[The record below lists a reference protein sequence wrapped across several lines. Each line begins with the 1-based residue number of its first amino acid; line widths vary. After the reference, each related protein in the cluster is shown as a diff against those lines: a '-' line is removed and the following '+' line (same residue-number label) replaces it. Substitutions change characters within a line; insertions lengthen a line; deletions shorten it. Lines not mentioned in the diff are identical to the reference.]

1 MALVDPDLLKILACP
16 TTKQPVKMA
25 DEALIAKL
33 NAAQAQGK
41 LKTADEQTV
50 DKELDGGLVR
60 EDGEVL
66 YAIISEIPVLLAE
79 KAISLAEFKN

>member
-1 MALVDPDLLKILACP
+1 MTLVDPDLLKILACP

-33 NAAQAQGK
+33 NTAQSSGK
-41 LKTADEQTV
+41 LKYADGEAAQE
-50 DKELDGGLVR
+50 KLDGGLVR

-66 YAIISEIPVLLAE
+66 YAIISEIPVLLPE